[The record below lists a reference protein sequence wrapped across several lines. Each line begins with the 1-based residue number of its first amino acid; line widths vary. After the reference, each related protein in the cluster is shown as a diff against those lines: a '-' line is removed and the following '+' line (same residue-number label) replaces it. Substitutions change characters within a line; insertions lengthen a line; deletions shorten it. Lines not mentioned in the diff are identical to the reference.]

1 MDATETLS
9 DRGRELAKNNIR
21 DKFSAMFSD
30 VYDAGTNP
38 NGFVNLGVSENYI
51 MTEEVAEFAT
61 RKHEAAAK
69 TFTYGEGPW
78 GSERLRKAMAN
89 HMNKHFKPFEPVDAN
104 DIIFANG
111 VTALCEMLGFS
122 IAEPGDGILMS
133 RPIYQAFQSDFG
145 TKAHVRCVFTSFGD
159 VDQFSPAAVSKYEE
173 ALVAAESSG
182 TRVRALL
189 LCHPHNP
196 LGQCYP
202 ESTIVGLMKLCQKYK
217 IHLLVDEIYAAS
229 VYEIPDKNALP
240 FTSSLAFDSSPY
252 IDANLLHL
260 LYGLAKDFA
269 CGGLRLGCFWTRNSA
284 LRAAMSSIGQFHW
297 SGASN
302 ETVATHMLEDQA
314 WLEEF
319 LATSRSRL
327 AHNNKLTRQLLDEQ
341 GIEYHTGANA
351 GFFIWVDL
359 RPYLAKTGA
368 SDGWAA
374 EKKLLESMLAR
385 KVYINDGE
393 SLSAEEPGWFRIV
406 FSQEER
412 TLREGLR
419 RVFEAIRSGE

>member
-1 MDATETLS
+1 M
-9 DRGRELAKNNIR
+9 
-21 DKFSAMFSD
+21 
-30 VYDAGTNP
+30 
-38 NGFVNLGVSENYI
+38 
-51 MTEEVAEFAT
+51 
-61 RKHEAAAK
+61 
-69 TFTYGEGPW
+69 
-78 GSERLRKAMAN
+78 
-89 HMNKHFKPFEPVDAN
+89 
-104 DIIFANG
+104 
-111 VTALCEMLGFS
+111 
-122 IAEPGDGILMS
+122 
-133 RPIYQAFQSDFG
+133 
-145 TKAHVRCVFTSFGD
+145 RCVFTSFGD